1 MLQDLGF
8 DIGPE
13 IPARSSARLVS
24 SLRWLSWFTASVS
37 LAIVPWFLGGAIPQA
52 RLVLQLGAI
61 LSSILA
67 VAVRLISR
75 DLKLRLPLTAAP
87 LLGSCLL
94 AIVQLMPIYSYP
106 ALQMKHAAAYQE
118 IVKDPAFSSTDFR
131 HGFSSH
137 TVLPAE
143 TRQAL
148 VQSLSLTLLVF
159 VLVDVVKSGRDVRR
173 VLGILTLSGTAMTA
187 LAMSQQ
193 FGVVNVV
200 VGNHWKVSPTVP
212 FGCFVNPNNAAGWM
226 IVCLAAAMY
235 LCACQFQ
242 SARRYSMQAA
252 SQWTSLGD
260 RIWHAWSG
268 AVGRVAEMTAAQIL
282 TVSAVILLVAGIA
295 STLSRAGITATV
307 LGLIAFSMSRVTK
320 GRWLAVFC
328 SLIVI
333 VLVSVLFLSLMDLD
347 TIVLSELQTLKDPVS
362 DSTGRLL
369 HWSDSLRSCLDFP
382 LIGSGVS
389 GYRCASM
396 PYQRHYAGRWF
407 QRADNQ
413 YVEVLVESGLIG
425 FICFAGFGILGMV
438 LAIRTLLSRTRRLG
452 PETLFDG
459 WLASS
464 VVLALTALSGAAF
477 FDYGVSLPSVAAA
490 MVAMLALLE
499 NRLQD
504 SGRLSHD
511 AKHSRRPD
519 FKFGGGAGFLLWLSL
534 LGSAVALVP
543 DTTSAAKSYS
553 AVAAADRLLG
563 ESAFAA
569 LEESGDRLLQELNKA
584 LEKRPDDF
592 LVARTRFLLLEQLCR
607 RELLLLTTKGQILD
621 QQTLQT
627 RFQSMRPG
635 FFAFH
640 MQNPAVSEDVANQAR
655 AEFSS
660 CLRKYSWGEAG
671 KALMKRSVGLPS
683 VGLMMMEFGVIFS
696 DLPCQEAAIQYAQFC
711 EPQDTPG
718 LFEIG
723 QLMLRDGRTDDAR
736 IVWELSLKASEQFRS
751 RMISELVRTATI
763 EQSLS
768 WLMPEQYE
776 SCVQCAIEMRSEP
789 ALRGK
794 LLDRAEQIW
803 KVSAP
808 RITDSVA
815 ISRSRHLEEI
825 GSVEAGLQVLKLYLY
840 ENPHN
845 LSVRKA
851 LASML
856 EKFGRNGEA
865 YDEWLRIQSFYPD
878 DSSVPVA
885 LERLIKL
892 PPTSG
897 N

>member
-1 MLQDLGF
+1 
-8 DIGPE
+8 
-13 IPARSSARLVS
+13 
-24 SLRWLSWFTASVS
+24 
-37 LAIVPWFLGGAIPQA
+37 
-52 RLVLQLGAI
+52 
-61 LSSILA
+61 
-67 VAVRLISR
+67 
-75 DLKLRLPLTAAP
+75 
-87 LLGSCLL
+87 
-94 AIVQLMPIYSYP
+94 
-106 ALQMKHAAAYQE
+106 
-118 IVKDPAFSSTDFR
+118 
-131 HGFSSH
+131 
-137 TVLPAE
+137 
-143 TRQAL
+143 
-148 VQSLSLTLLVF
+148 
-159 VLVDVVKSGRDVRR
+159 
-173 VLGILTLSGTAMTA
+173 
-187 LAMSQQ
+187 
-193 FGVVNVV
+193 
-200 VGNHWKVSPTVP
+200 
-212 FGCFVNPNNAAGWM
+212 
-226 IVCLAAAMY
+226 
-235 LCACQFQ
+235 
-242 SARRYSMQAA
+242 MQAA

-268 AVGRVAEMTAAQIL
+268 AVGRIAEMTAAQIVA
-282 TVSAVILLVAGIA
+282 VSAVILLVAGIA

-307 LGLIAFSMSRVTK
+307 LGLIAFSMSRVTM

-328 SLIVI
+328 SLIAI

-369 HWSDSLRSCLDFP
+369 HWSDSLLSCLDFP
-382 LIGSGVS
+382 LIGSGIS

-413 YVEVLVESGLIG
+413 YVEVLVESGLLG
-425 FICFAGFGILGMV
+425 FICFAGFGILGMA

-504 SGRLSHD
+504 SGRLSRD

-534 LGSAVALVP
+534 LGSAVVLVP
-543 DTTSAAKSYS
+543 DTASAAESYS

-563 ESAFAA
+563 KSAVDA
-569 LEESGDRLLQELNKA
+569 LEESGDRLLQELNRA
-584 LEKRPDDF
+584 LEKRPDDI

-607 RELLLLTTKGQILD
+607 RELLLLTTKGQVLD

-635 FFAFH
+635 VFAFH
-640 MQNPAVSEDVANQAR
+640 LQNPAVSEEVANQAR

-671 KALMKRSVGLPS
+671 KVLMKRSVGLPS

-696 DLPCQEAAIQYAQFC
+696 DLPCQEAAMQYTQFC
-711 EPQDTPG
+711 EPQDAPG

-736 IVWELSLKASEQFRS
+736 RVWELSLRASEQFRS
-751 RMISELVRTATI
+751 RMISELARTATFDK
-763 EQSLS
+763 SLS
-768 WLMPEQYE
+768 WLMPDQYE
-776 SCVQCAIEMRSEP
+776 SSVQCAIEMRGEP
-789 ALRGK
+789 ALREK
-794 LLDRAEQIW
+794 LLERAEQIW
-803 KVSAP
+803 NVSAP
-808 RITDSVA
+808 RMTDAVV

-825 GSVEAGLQVLKLYLY
+825 GSVEAGLQVLELYLY
-840 ENPHN
+840 EDPHN
-845 LSVRKA
+845 VSVRKA
-851 LASML
+851 LASLL
-856 EKFGRNGEA
+856 EKVGRNGEA
-865 YDEWLRIQSFYPD
+865 YDEWLRIQSFDPD

-885 LERLIKL
+885 LARLIKL

-897 N
+897 E

>member
-1 MLQDLGF
+1 MLQDLGMDF
-8 DIGPE
+8 ESE
-13 IPARSSARLVS
+13 IPAGNSIRLVS
-24 SLRWLSWFTASVS
+24 LFRWLSGFTAAVT
-37 LAIVPWFLGGAIPQA
+37 LAVVPWFLGGAIPQA
-52 RLVLQLGAI
+52 KLALQLGAI
-61 LSSILA
+61 LSSTLA
-67 VAVRLISR
+67 IVARLISR
-75 DLKLRLPLTAAP
+75 DFKLRLPLTALP
-87 LLGSCLL
+87 LLGYCLIV
-94 AIVQLMPIYSYP
+94 IVQLMPIYTSP
-106 ALQMKHAAAYQE
+106 AVRMKHAVAYQE
-118 IVKDPAFSSTDFR
+118 VMKESAFATADFR
-131 HGFSSH
+131 HGLSPR

-148 VQSLSLTLLVF
+148 VQTLSLTLLVL
-159 VLVDVVKSGRDVRR
+159 VLMDVVKSGQDVRR
-173 VLGILTLSGTAMTA
+173 VLGVLTLSGTAMTA

-212 FGCFVNPNNAAGWM
+212 FGCFVNPNNAAAWL

-260 RIWHAWSG
+260 RFWDAWSG
-268 AVGRVAEMTAAQIL
+268 AVGRVADLTAAQIL

-295 STLSRAGITATV
+295 STLSRAGITASV
-307 LGLIAFSMSRVTK
+307 LGLIAFSMSRVTI

-333 VLVSVLFLSLMDLD
+333 VLVSVLFLSLMELD
-347 TIVLSELQTLKDPVS
+347 TIILSELQTLKDPVS

-389 GYRCASM
+389 AYRCASM
-396 PYQRHYAGRWF
+396 PYQRHYTGKWF

-413 YVEVLVESGLIG
+413 YVEVLVESGLLG
-425 FICFAGFGILGMV
+425 FVCFAGIGILGMV
-438 LAIRTLLSRTRRLG
+438 VAIRTLLSRTRKQG
-452 PETLFDG
+452 PEALFDG

-464 VVLALTALSGAAF
+464 VMLAMTALSGAAF
-477 FDYGVSLPSVAAA
+477 FDYGVSLPSVAAGT
-490 MVAMLALLE
+490 VAILALLE
-499 NRLQD
+499 NRFQD
-504 SGRLSHD
+504 SGKLGHG
-511 AKHSRRPD
+511 AKNSPRQG
-519 FKFGGGAGFLLWLSL
+519 FAIGGGSVFLLWLSL
-534 LGSAVALVP
+534 LGSAVVLVP
-543 DTTSAAKSYS
+543 DTVAAAGSYS
-553 AVAAADRLLG
+553 AVAATDRLLG
-563 ESAFAA
+563 KSTFDA
-569 LEESGDRLLQELNKA
+569 LEESGDLLLKELNKA
-584 LEKRPDDF
+584 LEKRPDDI
-592 LVARTRFLLLEQLCR
+592 LVARTRFMLLEQLCR
-607 RELLLLTTKGQILD
+607 RELLLLTTKGQALD

-627 RFQSMRPG
+627 RFQSMRPAV
-635 FFAFH
+635 FAFRL
-640 MQNPAVSEDVANQAR
+640 QNPAVSEEVANQAR

-660 CLRKYSWGEAG
+660 CLTKYSWGQTGE
-671 KALMKRSVGLPS
+671 ALMKRSVGLPS

-696 DLPCQEAAIQYAQFC
+696 DLPCQEAAIRYTQFS
-711 EPQDTPG
+711 EPHDAPG

-736 IVWELSLKASEQFRS
+736 IVWEQSLRASEQFRS
-751 RMISELVRTATI
+751 RMISELARTARI

-768 WLMPEQYE
+768 WLMPDRYE
-776 SCVQCAIEMRSEP
+776 SAVQCAIEMRNEP
-789 ALRGK
+789 ALREM
-794 LLDRAEQIW
+794 LLKRAEQIW
-803 KVSAP
+803 KGTAP
-808 RITDSVA
+808 RMTDSVVM
-815 ISRSRHLEEI
+815 SRSTHLEEI
-825 GSVEAGLQVLKLYLY
+825 GSVEAGLQVLELYLY

-856 EKFGRNGEA
+856 EKVGRNGEA

-878 DSSVPVA
+878 DAAVPLA

>member
-1 MLQDLGF
+1 MLKDLGF
-8 DIGPE
+8 DFESE
-13 IPARSSARLVS
+13 IRAGNSIRLVAL
-24 SLRWLSWFTASVS
+24 LRWLSGFSAAVT
-37 LAIVPWFLGGAIPQA
+37 LAVVPWFLGGAIPQA
-52 RLVLQLGAI
+52 RLALQLGAI

-67 VAVRLISR
+67 IVARFIAR
-75 DLKLRLPLTAAP
+75 DFKLRLPLTALP
-87 LLGSCLL
+87 LVGYCL
-94 AIVQLMPIYSYP
+94 IVIGQLMPIYTSP
-106 ALQMKHAAAYQE
+106 ALRMEHAVAYQE
-118 IVKDPAFSSTDFR
+118 VVKEPAFSTTDVR
-131 HGFSSH
+131 PGLSPR

-148 VQSLSLTLLVF
+148 VQSLSLTLLVL
-159 VLVDVVKSGRDVRR
+159 VLMDVVKSGQDVRR
-173 VLGILTLSGTAMTA
+173 VLGVLTLSGTAMTA

-212 FGCFVNPNNAAGWM
+212 FGCFVNPNNAAGWL

-242 SARRYSMQAA
+242 SARRYSMHAS
-252 SQWTSLGD
+252 SQWTSMGD

-268 AVGRVAEMTAAQIL
+268 AVGRLAEMTAAQIL
-282 TVSAVILLVAGIA
+282 AVSAVILLVAGIA

-307 LGLIAFSMSRVTK
+307 LGLIAFSMSRVTM
-320 GRWLAVFC
+320 GRWFVVFC

-347 TIVLSELQTLKDPVS
+347 TVILSELQTLKDPVS

-396 PYQRHYAGRWF
+396 PYQRHYTGKWF

-413 YVEVLVESGLIG
+413 YVEVLVESGVIG
-425 FICFAGFGILGMV
+425 FICFAGFGILGMT
-438 LAIRTLLSRTRRLG
+438 LAIRTLLSRTRRPG

-459 WLASS
+459 WLASA
-464 VVLALTALSGAAF
+464 VILALTALSGAAF

-504 SGRLSHD
+504 SDRLSHD
-511 AKHSRRPD
+511 AKHSRRSV
-519 FKFGGGAGFLLWLSL
+519 FSFGEGAGFLLWLSL
-534 LGSAVALVP
+534 LGSALVLVP
-543 DTTSAAKSYS
+543 DTASAAESYS

-563 ESAFAA
+563 KSTVDA
-569 LEESGDRLLQELNKA
+569 LEESGDRLLQELNTA
-584 LEKRPDDF
+584 LEKRPDDL

-607 RELLLLTTKGQILD
+607 RELLLLTTKGQVLD

-635 FFAFH
+635 VFAFH
-640 MQNPAVSEDVANQAR
+640 LQNPAVSEEVANQAR
-655 AEFSS
+655 QEFSS

-671 KALMKRSVGLPS
+671 KVLMKRSVGLPS

-696 DLPCQEAAIQYAQFC
+696 DLPCQEAAIQYTQFC
-711 EPQDTPG
+711 EPQDAPG

-723 QLMLRDGRTDDAR
+723 QLMIRDGRTDDAR
-736 IVWELSLKASEQFRS
+736 RVWELSLRASEQFRS
-751 RMISELVRTATI
+751 RMISELARLAPLD
-763 EQSLS
+763 QSLS

-776 SCVQCAIEMRSEP
+776 SSVQCAIEMRGEP
-789 ALRGK
+789 ALREK
-794 LLDRAEQIW
+794 LLERAEQIW

-808 RITDSVA
+808 RMTDAVVIA
-815 ISRSRHLEEI
+815 RSRHLEEI
-825 GSVEAGLQVLKLYLY
+825 GSVEAGLQVLELYLY
-840 ENPHN
+840 EDPHN
-845 LSVRKA
+845 ISVRKA

-856 EKFGRNGEA
+856 EKVGRNGEA
-865 YDEWLRIQSFYPD
+865 YDEWLRIQSFDPD

-897 N
+897 D